1 EEQLA
6 LMKGRLEE
14 SERALVEFATR
25 ENIVSAGEGGQS
37 LVSQNL
43 GALNAS
49 LAAAQNER
57 IRTEAAWRQ
66 VAGGGSLP
74 SAAIANSILN
84 TLHQQRATPE
94 GQYQQ
99 QLSVYKPEYPSMVQ
113 LREQIEELER
123 QIGREEANVR
133 ASIRAEYEAAR
144 AREDMLVQ
152 QLAELRT
159 DTLDVDKRS
168 IDYNILRRE
177 VDTNR
182 QLYDG
187 LLQRYKEIGV
197 AGGVGS
203 NNISIVDRGIVPT
216 SRFKP
221 NLMLNLA
228 IGLMLGLMLG
238 VLLAFVLEFL
248 DDTIKAP
255 EDIEQHLRLAVL
267 GVIPHLRKQTVQSA
281 LADPRSAFSES
292 YRSVRTAL
300 QFSTDGGVPRTL
312 LVTSPGAA
320 EGKSTTALTLAR
332 NFAQLG
338 KSVLLVEADLRNPSL
353 HRALGMRAETGLSSL
368 LAGAASIRQVVHGTD
383 DERLDVM
390 LAGPLPPNPA
400 ELLSGSRML
409 SMLSVA
415 AQKYDQVIIDGPPVL
430 GIADAP
436 ILSNL
441 V

>member
-1 EEQLA
+1 
-6 LMKGRLEE
+6 
-14 SERALVEFATR
+14 
-25 ENIVSAGEGGQS
+25 
-37 LVSQNL
+37 
-43 GALNAS
+43 
-49 LAAAQNER
+49 
-57 IRTEAAWRQ
+57 
-66 VAGGGSLP
+66 
-74 SAAIANSILN
+74 
-84 TLHQQRATPE
+84 
-94 GQYQQ
+94 
-99 QLSVYKPEYPSMVQ
+99 
-113 LREQIEELER
+113 
-123 QIGREEANVR
+123 
-133 ASIRAEYEAAR
+133 
-144 AREDMLVQ
+144 MLVQ

-267 GVIPHLRKQTVQSA
+267 GVIPHLRKQSVQSA

-312 LVTSPGAA
+312 LVTSSGAA

-353 HRALGMRAETGLSSL
+353 HRALGMRAEAGLSSL
-368 LAGAASIRQVVHGTD
+368 LSGAASIQQVVHGTD
-383 DERLDVM
+383 DERLDVV

-415 AQKYDQVIIDGPPVL
+415 AQKYDQVIVDGPPVL

-441 V
+441 VGGTLLVIQAGDTRIKAAQTAIKRLAVARAHILGGLLTHYDAKVAGYGYDYESYYAYGASGNVPKLERT